1 MAVSVESEPGGLNDR
16 GAWRVSEEHVGGQGV
31 CKSEPNST
39 GLNVLTLDSS
49 SIEANVTVDSL
60 PRASSL

>member
-1 MAVSVESEPGGLNDR
+1 MAVSVESEPVGLGD
-16 GAWRVSEEHVGGQGV
+16 GVPWRASEEHAGRQGV

-39 GLNVLTLDSS
+39 VLTLDSS